1 MNNQAYKLFH
11 EGTLAFADM
20 EQNGIRV
27 DLQYCKTQKK
37 EIEHQIKELEHE
49 LDKTEELKIWRKRY
63 KEDFNLDSN
72 DQLKKI
78 LFTDLKITPPALTE
92 KGNPSVN
99 KDNLNLID
107 SPIVA
112 PIIQLRQLKKVSN
125 TYLKNIIDGTIN
137 GYIHPSFN
145 LNTVQTY
152 RSSSDKPNF
161 QNIPIRDPVM
171 GKIIRQSFIP
181 REGGMIGGFDYAG
194 IELSMAGCNSKDP
207 LLIKNFNTIHK
218 TQAAKCYALKES
230 QVTKDVRYCGK
241 NKFVFPELY
250 GSWYEPCSISLM
262 GAIKEMDLKTVDGIS
277 LRRHLIKQGLED
289 GDAFQDHI
297 ERVEQAFWNTYHV
310 HKKWQE
316 KWIADYYF
324 KGFIETLTGFRC
336 KGIMS
341 KNQLLNYANQGIAF
355 HCLLWSIIK
364 MNKWLKKYKMKSK
377 LIWNIHDDMG
387 MDINIKEQDDVFQMA
402 KQIMC
407 TDIKKAWKWIIT
419 PLEIEAEFSEINW
432 YEKKE
437 VEI

>member
-1 MNNQAYKLFH
+1 MNQQAYKLFH
-11 EGTLAFADM
+11 AGTLAFADM

-37 EIEHQIKELEHE
+37 EIERQIKTLERE
-49 LDKTEELKIWRKRY
+49 LDKTEELKTWRKRY

-72 DQLKKI
+72 HQLSKI
-78 LFTDLKITPPALTE
+78 LYENFKIESPREDGKL
-92 KGNPSVN
+92 SVD
-99 KDNLNLID
+99 KDTLYLID

-137 GYIHPSFN
+137 GYLHPSFN

-161 QNIPIRDPVM
+161 QNMPIRDPVM

-181 REGGMIGGFDYAG
+181 REGGMIGGFDYLG
-194 IELSMAGCNSKDP
+194 IELLMAGCNSKDP
-207 LLIKNFNTIHK
+207 SLIEDFTTIHK

-250 GSWYEPCSISLM
+250 GDWYENCAVNLM
-262 GAIKEMDLKTVDGIS
+262 SAIKEMELKTKDGIG
-277 LRRHLIKQGLED
+277 LQRHLIKQGL
-289 GDAFQDHI
+289 GNWKTFQDHI
-297 ERVEQAFWNTYHV
+297 KRVELVFWSTYHI

-316 KWIADYYF
+316 KWIADYNR
-324 KGFIETLTGFRC
+324 KGFIEILTGFRC

-355 HCLLWSIIK
+355 HCLLWSIIQ
-364 MNKWLKKYKMKSK
+364 MNKWLKKYKMKSR

-387 MDINIKEQDDVFQMA
+387 MDINIKEKEDVFQMA

-407 TDIKKAWKWIIT
+407 IDIKKVWKWIIT

-437 VEI
+437 IKI